1 MGISY
6 RNRKTTSHKAGG
18 ITYRTTTS
26 YGKNGPRTT
35 HSSSS
40 AGHTSSVSFSNGKT
54 RRTSTVNHGNG
65 QATVYTSSSGGRR
78 RGRKSKSDP
87 LSTLILIVAFGIFW
101 LVATIYHGIASLFH

>member
-1 MGISY
+1 MGRSY

-78 RGRKSKSDP
+78 RGRKSSGSIEGYFF
-87 LSTLILIVAFGIFW
+87 LFLLFLGVW
-101 LVATIYHGIASLFH
+101 IYQGIASLFH

>member
-1 MGISY
+1 MGRSY
-6 RNRKTTSHKAGG
+6 RNRKTTSRKIGG

-40 AGHTSSVSFSNGKT
+40 AGHTSSVCFSNGKT

-65 QATVYTSSSGGRR
+65 QATVYTTYSGGR
-78 RGRKSKSDP
+78 RGRKSSGSIEGY
-87 LSTLILIVAFGIFW
+87 LFLFLFIIVLW
-101 LVATIYHGIASLFH
+101 IYQSIASLFH